1 MNADTALTLMI
12 ELKQRVIEQR
22 GPRVFRLPRG
32 FSGPAVVSV
41 TPANAA
47 RRGREYFSP
56 ILAIGPRD
64 AGCNGG

>member
-32 FSGPAVVSV
+32 FSGPVVVSV
-41 TPANAA
+41 TPA

-64 AGCNGG
+64 AGGNGG